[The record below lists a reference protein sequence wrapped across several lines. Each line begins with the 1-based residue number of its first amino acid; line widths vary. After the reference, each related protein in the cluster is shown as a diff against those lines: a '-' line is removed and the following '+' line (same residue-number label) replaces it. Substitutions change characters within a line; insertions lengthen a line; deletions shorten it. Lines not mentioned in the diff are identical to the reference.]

1 MFHYTVETKKSVD
14 EAVKAVEICC
24 SKRKY
29 GVLWQLNIPT
39 KLMEKGINLEQ
50 EYRVLEVCNPDV
62 AKKVLI
68 HNQQGGYFLPCKIV
82 VYSDTETQQTKIGL
96 VRPTELMKLTGD
108 ETLQNIVSDVEK
120 TLIDAIDEAKA

>member
-1 MFHYTVETKKSVD
+1 MFHYTVETEKTVD

-50 EYRVLEVCNPDV
+50 DYRVLEVCNPDV
-62 AKKVLI
+62 AKKVLT

-82 VYSDTETQQTKIGL
+82 VYSDMESRLTKIGL

-108 ETLQNIVSDVEK
+108 ETLENIVSDVEQ
-120 TLIDAIDEAKA
+120 TLISAIDEAKI